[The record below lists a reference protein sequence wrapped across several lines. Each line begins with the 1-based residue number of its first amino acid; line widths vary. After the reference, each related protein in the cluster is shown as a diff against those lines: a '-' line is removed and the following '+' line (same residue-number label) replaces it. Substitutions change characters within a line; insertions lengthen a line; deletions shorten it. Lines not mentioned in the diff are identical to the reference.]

1 MGRLFCTHL
10 GPPCAGFFVD
20 DGMSLYTL
28 TVDLLL
34 KSGSFERDS
43 GKAARVVKRDMETI
57 QASMSDASRRGAD
70 EVSAGFRRVAFEAVG
85 MTSALAA
92 VKAVIGKADEW
103 TNLNNRLRL
112 VTKDQAAFVAAQ
124 QDVVQIAK
132 ATRQPLGAT
141 AELYQRIAMNQDAL
155 GLSGAGLARV
165 VETIRKTMVI
175 SGSSAAAAEGALIQL
190 GQAFAS
196 GALRGEELNSVLE
209 GAPALAQEIAKG
221 LNVPMGKLR
230 ELGQAGKLS
239 ADQVINALQRQAS
252 AVDDAFGKMDATV
265 GQSLTLLN
273 TNLSEMIGRA
283 DDATGAS
290 QALAAGIGLLGSNL
304 QTVAVASAAVAS
316 GPLVKALLSRVAA
329 ANAAVA
335 ADRAAAAQSLAAAQ
349 QLELRTRAAMLDA
362 QAEARRMQVIGGSV
376 SVSAKAAAATLEH
389 RQATLLLAQAQAQA
403 ATANAGWLARAG
415 SATLS
420 VLGGPAGIV
429 TMLATA
435 AAGWLLFRDNT
446 NTAAAA
452 LIDFGG
458 AADTAIEKFRE
469 LNRQQ
474 QAGEILRLQK
484 EIDANYRTIT
494 GSITEMVAAAT
505 NFSTVGQASAFIQET
520 ERLDA
525 AFKAGKISADDF
537 ASGLDAAWKAMIE
550 GSPAAAA
557 VAKSLTEETAAAA
570 NAGREVDRKR
580 AILDAFTGS
589 SSQAKSATDALSGS
603 FNVLGDSAGAAGKRI
618 ASAMQSLPGQLAR
631 VGKSAA
637 EVAKLDV
644 NDWFKEAQ
652 ASGVDFSKRDDPKV
666 KQYIEQ
672 GAQYIRLQME
682 LAAAQKNFTESRKAS
697 AAAERAGAKDRKAD
711 AEAIKRYNEQAAM
724 AAATMA
730 GPLAEAT
737 ERQKQLEDKLKEALK
752 EGRIERA
759 AYNTLVLESQKAL
772 EQSSAEIKKALAS
785 PEALLATMDAEVAML
800 GKVGRARELS
810 RREMMNERDM
820 RQELQKAVE
829 AAGSKEALALSKG
842 AASYEQYEQ
851 SMLDA
856 ARASADLSLRVE
868 EAAANVEAW
877 ANVVVNGVG
886 DAADAMADFV
896 AGGMRD
902 FDNLWDDLKDAAKRG
917 LRDLA
922 REFLQQKIVIP
933 IQTQILNGMNG
944 QGGGLSLQSIMG
956 LFGGNGAAGGGQNLG
971 TIAGLLSK
979 GQGLFSAGASAASSG
994 ASAGSL
1000 LGFGNNVA
1008 ALTGGGAAAAGGSS
1022 AAAGAGAAGSSAA
1035 AAVPIIGWI
1044 VAGMMKNA
1052 ELFDQGWNIANGES
1066 WAGKIATAG
1075 AVGLADKTFRGLG
1088 FNDKVASILSGS
1100 SIHAKL
1106 FGRGAPKITGQGLTG
1121 SYGFGG
1127 FDGQT
1132 YADIKQKGGF
1142 FRSDKKWTQYGA
1154 VDPGIDRTFDMA
1166 ARQVRGAATG
1176 LAKQLGVD
1184 LTQQLS
1190 GVRVSLG
1197 KLQLSADSA
1206 EAKSQLEAYLGDMT
1220 NRLFTEAVKAA
1231 GFGGQLDGYFEAS
1244 DVFNALSAS
1253 IALAVGNAD
1262 ELGRAL
1268 NGMEVDKVNKAVD
1281 YFQDLASV
1289 AGTDLATQVEK
1300 VTGLLGNYASL
1311 MADVSTQLMTG
1322 DLSSYQ
1328 QQALSIERTYRQQV
1342 KSANDYAKALGL
1354 SGARAE
1360 DLAKIEALRAMNMGK
1375 LQAQIDKD
1383 KKAMQYGLSISDLS
1397 PLTDQQKLGEAM
1409 KELERAVAGGDT
1421 SAAQAAAQAALGFG
1435 RNLYASGKDYNGLYD
1450 QVTGLIDGMKVGD
1463 LNTEDGTSMGQLADA
1478 IEALPDNFS
1487 RAVFDLVVNNESQ
1500 SQTTAAVQES
1510 NALLTEQNQLLREL
1524 LATTTQG
1531 VRASSSNALR
1541 QALNAR

>member
-1 MGRLFCTHL
+1 
-10 GPPCAGFFVD
+10 
-20 DGMSLYTL
+20 MSLYTL

-43 GKAARVVKRDMETI
+43 GKAARVVQRDMAAI
-57 QASMSDASRRGAD
+57 QSSMSDAARRGAD
-70 EVSAGFRRVAFEAVG
+70 EVAAGFRRVAFEAVG
-85 MTSALAA
+85 LTSALVA
-92 VKAVIGKADEW
+92 VKAAVGKADEW

-112 VTKDQAAFVAAQ
+112 VTQGQAQFAAAQ
-124 QDVVQIAK
+124 ADVIRIAG
-132 ATRQPLGAT
+132 AARQPLGAT
-141 AELYQRIAMNQDAL
+141 AELYQRIAMNQEAL
-155 GLSGAGLARV
+155 GLSGSDLARV
-165 VETIRKTMVI
+165 VETISKTMVI
-175 SGSSAAAAEGALIQL
+175 SGTSAAGADAALVQL

-196 GALRGEELNSVLE
+196 GTLRGEELNSVLE
-209 GAPALAQEIAKG
+209 QAPALAQAIAKG
-221 LNVPMGKLR
+221 LNVPIGKLR
-230 ELGQAGKLS
+230 ELGAAGKLS
-239 ADQVINALQRQAS
+239 SEQVINVLQNQAG
-252 AVDDAFGKMDATV
+252 AVDDAFGKMDSTV
-265 GQSLTLLN
+265 GQAMTLFN
-273 TNLSEMIGRA
+273 NNLQVMIGRA
-283 DDATGAS
+283 DEATGAS
-290 QALAAGIGLLGSNL
+290 KLLAAGIGALGSNL
-304 QTVAVASAAVAS
+304 ESVAVAGAAVAS
-316 GPLVKALLSRVAA
+316 GPLLKALLARVAA
-329 ANAAVA
+329 ANAGMA
-335 ADRAAAAQSLAAAQ
+335 ADRAAAAQNLAAAQ

-362 QAEARRMQVIGGSV
+362 EAEVRRAAAIGGSV
-376 SVSAKAAAATLEH
+376 SVSSKAAAATLEH
-389 RQATLLLAQAQAQA
+389 RQATLLLAQAQTQA
-403 ATANAGWLARAG
+403 AAANAGWVARAG
-415 SATLS
+415 ASTLAM
-420 VLGGPAGIV
+420 LGGPSGII

-435 AAGWLLFRDNT
+435 AAGWLIFRDNT
-446 NTAAAA
+446 KTASAA
-452 LIDFGG
+452 LIDFSG
-458 AADTAIEKFRE
+458 AADTAIEKFKT
-469 LNRQQ
+469 LNAQI

-484 EIDANYRTIT
+484 EMSKGYDELNAAVNQ
-494 GSITEMVAAAT
+494 MVAVS
-505 NFSTVGQASAFIQET
+505 STEIGGPRFKLYVQEVGQLRAEFQ
-520 ERLDA
+520 
-525 AFKAGKISADDF
+525 AGKITADQFSA
-537 ASGLDAAWKAMIE
+537 
-550 GSPAAAA
+550 
-557 VAKSLTEETAAAA
+557 SLAAA
-570 NAGREVDRKR
+570 NTQLLEGAPAAKR
-580 AILDAFTGS
+580 IADKFTEQTASAASLAQSYEQQNRLLTAFTGATN
-589 SSQAKSATDALSGS
+589 QATTATDALSGS
-603 FNVLGDSAGAAGKRI
+603 FNALGDSAGAAGKRI

-644 NDWFKEAQ
+644 GDWFKEAQ

-666 KQYIEQ
+666 RQYIEQ
-672 GAQYIRLQME
+672 GAQYIRLQTE

-737 ERQKQLEDKLKEALK
+737 ERQKQLEDKLKEAVK

-785 PEALLATMDAEVAML
+785 PESLLATMDTEVAML

-810 RREMMNERDM
+810 RRQMMNERDM

-829 AAGSKEALALSKG
+829 AAGSKEELARRKG
-842 AASYEQYEQ
+842 VASYEAYEQ
-851 SMLDA
+851 AMLAA

-877 ANVVVNGVG
+877 ASVLVYGVG

-902 FDNLWDDLKDAAKRG
+902 FDNLWDDLQDAAKRG

-922 REFLQQKIVIP
+922 REFLQQKLVIP
-933 IQTQILNGMNG
+933 IQTQILNGISG
-944 QGGGLSLQSIMG
+944 QGGGLSLQSLMG
-956 LFGGNGAAGGGQNLG
+956 VLGGNGSAAGGQNVS
-971 TIAGLLSK
+971 TVAGLLSK
-979 GQGLFSAGASAASSG
+979 GQGLFGFGRSAGAAAGTLNGFGDVTSMAGMTGSSFSG
-994 ASAGSL
+994 LIGGGSAG
-1000 LGFGNNVA
+1000 
-1008 ALTGGGAAAAGGSS
+1008 T
-1022 AAAGAGAAGSSAA
+1022 GAGAAGAASSAA

-1052 ELFDQGWNIANGES
+1052 QLFDQGWNIANGES

-1106 FGRGAPKITGQGLTG
+1106 FGRQAPKVTGQGITG

-1127 FDGQT
+1127 FDGQS
-1132 YADIKQKGGF
+1132 YADIKAKGGL
-1142 FRSDKKWTQYGA
+1142 FRSDKKWTQFGA
-1154 VDPGIDRTFDMA
+1154 LDPGIDRTFDMA
-1166 ARQVRGAATG
+1166 ARQVRGAATD

-1184 LTQQLS
+1184 LTTQL
-1190 GVRVSLG
+1190 GAVRVDLG
-1197 KLQLSADSA
+1197 KLQLSADST
-1206 EAKSQLEAYLGDMT
+1206 EAKAQLEAYLADMT
-1220 NRLFTEAVKAA
+1220 DRLYSEAVRAA

-1244 DVFNALSAS
+1244 DVFTALSAS

-1268 NGMEVDKVNKAVD
+1268 NGLEVDKVNKAVD

-1311 MADVSTQLMTG
+1311 MADVSTQLMTAN
-1322 DLSSYQ
+1322 LTQYQ
-1328 QQALSIERTYRQQV
+1328 SQALSIERTYRQQV

-1360 DLAKIEALRAMNMGK
+1360 DLAKIEALRATNMGK

-1397 PLTDQQKLGEAM
+1397 PLTDQEKLGEAM
-1409 KELERAVAGGDT
+1409 KELERAVSGGDT

-1435 RNLYASGKDYNGLYD
+1435 RNLYASGQDYNSLYGR
-1450 QVTGLIDGMKVGD
+1450 VTGLIDGMKVGD
-1463 LNTEDGTSMGQLADA
+1463 LNQQDGTSMGALADA

-1487 RAVFDLVVNNESQ
+1487 RAVFDLVVNNDAQ
-1500 SQTTAAVQES
+1500 TQTTAAVQQS
-1510 NALLTEQNQLLREL
+1510 NALLAEQNQLLRQL
-1524 LATTTQG
+1524 VSTTTQG
-1531 VRASSSNALR
+1531 VRNASSSALR
-1541 QALNAR
+1541 EALNAR

>member
-1 MGRLFCTHL
+1 
-10 GPPCAGFFVD
+10 
-20 DGMSLYTL
+20 MSLYTL
-28 TVDLLL
+28 TIDLLL

-165 VETIRKTMVI
+165 VETISKTMVI

-252 AVDDAFGKMDATV
+252 AVDEAFGKMDATV

-362 QAEARRMQVIGGSV
+362 QAESRRMQVIGGSV

-484 EIDANYRTIT
+484 EIDTNYRTIT

-505 NFSTVGQASAFIQET
+505 NFSTAGQASAFIQET

-525 AFKAGKISADDF
+525 AFKAGKFSADDF
-537 ASGLDAAWKAMIE
+537 ASGLDAAWKAMID

-570 NAGREVDRKR
+570 TAGREVDRKR

-644 NDWFKEAQ
+644 SDWFKEAQ

-672 GAQYIRLQME
+672 GAQYIRLQTE
-682 LAAAQKNFTESRKAS
+682 LAAAQKSFTESRKAS

-737 ERQKQLEDKLKEALK
+737 ERQKQLEDQLREALK

-772 EQSSAEIKKALAS
+772 EQSSAEINKALAS
-785 PEALLATMDAEVAML
+785 PESLLATMDAEVAML
-800 GKVGRARELS
+800 GKVGRAREVS
-810 RREMMNERDM
+810 RRQMMNERDM
-820 RQELQKAVE
+820 RQELQRAVE
-829 AAGSKEALALSKG
+829 AAGGKEALALSKG
-842 AASYEQYEQ
+842 AASYEQYER
-851 SMLDA
+851 SMLA
-856 ARASADLSLRVE
+856 AAAASADLSIRAE

-877 ANVVVNGVG
+877 AAVVVGGVS

-902 FDNLWDDLKDAAKRG
+902 FDSLWDDLKDAAKRG

-922 REFLQQKIVIP
+922 REFLQQRLVIP

-944 QGGGLSLQSIMG
+944 QGGGLNLQSLMG
-956 LFGGNGAAGGGQNLG
+956 LFGGNGSAAGGQNLS
-971 TIAGLLSK
+971 TVAGLLSK
-979 GQGLFSAGASAASSG
+979 GQGLFGFGRSAGAAAG
-994 ASAGSL
+994 TL
-1000 LGFGNNVA
+1000 TGFGDVTSMA
-1008 ALTGGGAAAAGGSS
+1008 GMTGSSFSGLIGGGS
-1022 AAAGAGAAGSSAA
+1022 ASAGAGAAGAASSAA

-1052 ELFDQGWNIANGES
+1052 QLFDQGWNIANGES

-1075 AVGLADKTFRGLG
+1075 AVGMADKAFRGIG
-1088 FNDKVASILSGS
+1088 FNDKIASILSGS

-1106 FGRGAPKITGQGLTG
+1106 FGRQAPKVTGQGIVG

-1127 FDGQT
+1127 LDAQS
-1132 YADIKQKGGF
+1132 YADIKAKGGL

-1154 VDPGIDRTFDMA
+1154 LDPGIDRTFDMA
-1166 ARQVRGAATG
+1166 ARQVRGAATD

-1184 LTQQLS
+1184 LTTQL
-1190 GVRVSLG
+1190 GAVRVDLG
-1197 KLQLSADSA
+1197 KLQLSADSS
-1206 EAKSQLEAYLGDMT
+1206 EAKAQLEAYLGDMT
-1220 NRLFTEAVKAA
+1220 DRLYTEAVKAA

-1244 DVFNALSAS
+1244 DVFTALSAS

-1268 NGMEVDKVNKAVD
+1268 NGLEVDKVNKAVD

-1311 MADVSTQLMTG
+1311 MADVSTQLMTAN
-1322 DLSSYQ
+1322 LTQYQ
-1328 QQALSIERTYRQQV
+1328 SQALAIERTYRQQV

-1354 SGARAE
+1354 SGAQAE
-1360 DLAKIEALRAMNMGK
+1360 DLAKIEALRATNMGK

-1397 PLTDQQKLGEAM
+1397 PLTDQEKLGEAM
-1409 KELERAVAGGDT
+1409 KELERAVSGGDS

-1435 RNLYASGKDYNGLYD
+1435 RNLYASGQDYNSLYG

-1463 LNTEDGTSMGQLADA
+1463 LDLQDGTSMGALADA

-1487 RAVFDLVVNNESQ
+1487 RAVFDLVVNNDAQ
-1500 SQTTAAVQES
+1500 TQTTAAIQQS
-1510 NALLTEQNQLLREL
+1510 NALLVEQNQLLRQL
-1524 LATTTQG
+1524 VSTTTQG
-1531 VRASSSNALR
+1531 VRNASSTALR
-1541 QALNAR
+1541 EALNAR

>member
-1 MGRLFCTHL
+1 
-10 GPPCAGFFVD
+10 
-20 DGMSLYTL
+20 MSLYTL

-57 QASMSDASRRGAD
+57 QSSMSDATRRGAD

-165 VETIRKTMVI
+165 VETISKTMVI

-239 ADQVINALQRQAS
+239 ADQVIKALERQAS
-252 AVDDAFGKMDATV
+252 AVDQAFGKMDVTV

-290 QALAAGIGLLGSNL
+290 QALAAGIGLLGNNL

-316 GPLVKALLSRVAA
+316 GPLLKALLARVSA
-329 ANAAVA
+329 ANAGVA
-335 ADRAAAAQSLAAAQ
+335 ADRAAAAQNLAAAQ

-362 QAEARRMQVIGGSV
+362 EAEVRRAAVIGGSV
-376 SVSAKAAAATLEH
+376 SVSSKAAAATLEH
-389 RQATLLLAQAQAQA
+389 RQATLLLAQAQTQSA
-403 ATANAGWLARAG
+403 AASAGWLARAG
-415 SATLS
+415 SATLAM
-420 VLGGPAGIV
+420 LGGPAGIV

-435 AAGWLLFRDNT
+435 AAGWLIFRDNT
-446 NTAAAA
+446 NTASAA

-505 NFSTVGQASAFIQET
+505 NFSTAAQASAFIQET

-537 ASGLDAAWKAMIE
+537 ASGLDVAWKSMID

-570 NAGREVDRKR
+570 TAGREVDRKR

-589 SSQAKSATDALSGS
+589 SGQAKSATDALSGS
-603 FNVLGDSAGAAGKRI
+603 FNALGDSAGAAGKRI

-652 ASGVDFSKRDDPKV
+652 ASGIDFSKRDDPKV

-672 GAQYIRLQME
+672 GTKYIRLQTD
-682 LAAAQKNFTESRKAS
+682 LAAAQKNFTESRKAAS
-697 AAAERAGAKDRKAD
+697 AAERASAKDRKAD
-711 AEAIKRYNEQAAM
+711 AESIKRYERQAQEAAGAM
-724 AAATMA
+724 N
-730 GPLAEAT
+730 GPLAEAMARHLNNMAQYN
-737 ERQKQLEDKLKEALK
+737 ELVKKGAIAQADANVLMGESAVAYARV
-752 EGRIERA
+752 A
-759 AYNTLVLESQKAL
+759 AEIQKAL
-772 EQSSAEIKKALAS
+772 SS
-785 PEALLATMDAEVAML
+785 PETLLATMDAEVAML

-810 RREMMNERDM
+810 RRQMMNERDM

-829 AAGSKEALALSKG
+829 AAGGKEALALSKG

-851 SMLDA
+851 SMLAA
-856 ARASADLSLRVE
+856 ARASADLSIRTE

-877 ANVVVNGVG
+877 AAIVVGGVS

-933 IQTQILNGMNG
+933 IQTQILNGING

-956 LFGGNGAAGGGQNLG
+956 VFGGNGSAAGGQNLSSV
-971 TIAGLLSK
+971 AGLLSK
-979 GQGLFSAGASAASSG
+979 GQGLFGFGRSAGAAAGTLTGFGDVTSMAGMTGSSFSG
-994 ASAGSL
+994 LVGGGSAG
-1000 LGFGNNVA
+1000 
-1008 ALTGGGAAAAGGSS
+1008 
-1022 AAAGAGAAGSSAA
+1022 AGAGAAGAAGSAA

-1052 ELFDQGWNIANGES
+1052 QLFDQGWNIANGES

-1132 YADIKQKGGF
+1132 YADIKQKGGL

-1184 LTQQLS
+1184 LTQQLG

-1289 AGTDLATQVEK
+1289 AGTDLATQIEK
-1300 VTGLLGNYASL
+1300 VTGLLGNYATL

-1500 SQTTAAVQES
+1500 SKTTAAVQEG

-1524 LATTTQG
+1524 LSTTTQG

>member
-1 MGRLFCTHL
+1 
-10 GPPCAGFFVD
+10 
-20 DGMSLYTL
+20 MSLYTL

-43 GKAARVVKRDMETI
+43 GKAARVVQRDMATI
-57 QASMSDASRRGAD
+57 QSSMSDAARRGAD
-70 EVSAGFRRVAFEAVG
+70 EVAAGFRRVATEAVG
-85 MTSALAA
+85 LTSALVA
-92 VKAVIGKADEW
+92 VKAAIGKADEW

-112 VTKDQAAFVAAQ
+112 VTQGQAQFAAAQ
-124 QDVVQIAK
+124 ADVIRIAG
-132 ATRQPLGAT
+132 AARQPLGAT
-141 AELYQRIAMNQDAL
+141 AELYQRIAMNQEAL
-155 GLSGAGLARV
+155 GLSGRDLARV
-165 VETIRKTMVI
+165 VETISKTMVI
-175 SGSSAAAAEGALIQL
+175 SGTSAAGADAALVQL

-196 GALRGEELNSVLE
+196 GTLRGEELNSVLE
-209 GAPALAQEIAKG
+209 QAPALAQAIAKG
-221 LNVPMGKLR
+221 LNVPIGKLR
-230 ELGQAGKLS
+230 ELGAAGKLS
-239 ADQVINALQRQAS
+239 SQQVISALQSQAG
-252 AVDDAFGKMDATV
+252 AVDEAFGKMDSTV
-265 GQSLTLLN
+265 GQAMTLFN
-273 TNLSEMIGRA
+273 NNLQVMIGRA
-283 DDATGAS
+283 DEATGAS
-290 QALAAGIGLLGSNL
+290 KALAAGIGALGSNL
-304 QTVAVASAAVAS
+304 EMVAVAGAAVAS
-316 GPLVKALLSRVAA
+316 GPLLKALLARVAA
-329 ANAAVA
+329 ANAGMA
-335 ADRAAAAQSLAAAQ
+335 ADRAAAAQNLAAAQ

-362 QAEARRMQVIGGSV
+362 EAEVRRTAAIGGSV
-376 SVSAKAAAATLEH
+376 SVSSKAAAATLEH
-389 RQATLLLAQAQAQA
+389 RQATLLLAQAQTQA
-403 ATANAGWLARAG
+403 AAANAGWLARAG
-415 SATLS
+415 SATLAM
-420 VLGGPAGIV
+420 LGGPAGIV

-435 AAGWLLFRDNT
+435 AAGWLIFRDNT
-446 NTAAAA
+446 KIASAA

-458 AADTAIEKFRE
+458 AADTAIEKFKT
-469 LNRQQ
+469 LNAQM

-484 EIDANYRTIT
+484 EIDENYRTIT
-494 GSITEMVAAAT
+494 SSITEMVAAAT
-505 NFSTVGQASAFIQET
+505 NFATASQASEFIQET
-520 ERLDA
+520 QRLDA
-525 AFKAGKISADDF
+525 AFRAGKIGADEF
-537 ASGLDAAWKAMIE
+537 SNGLEAAWRAMIA
-550 GSPAAAA
+550 GSPAAAT

-570 NAGREVDRKR
+570 TAGREVDRKR

-589 SSQAKSATDALSGS
+589 STQAKSATDALSGS
-603 FNVLGDSAGAAGKRI
+603 FNVLGESAGAAGKRI

-637 EVAKLDV
+637 EIAKLDV

-672 GAQYIRLQME
+672 GAQYIRLQTE

-711 AEAIKRYNEQAAM
+711 AEAIKRYNDQAAM

-759 AYNTLVLESQKAL
+759 AYNTLILESQKAL

-810 RREMMNERDM
+810 RREMLNERDM

-829 AAGSKEALALSKG
+829 AAGGKEALALSKG

-851 SMLDA
+851 SMLGA
-856 ARASADLSLRVE
+856 ARASADLSLRAE

-877 ANVVVNGVG
+877 AGVVINGVG

-944 QGGGLSLQSIMG
+944 QGGGLSLQSIVG

-979 GQGLFSAGASAASSG
+979 GQGLFSAGAGAASSG

-1000 LGFGNNVA
+1000 LGFGNNIA
-1008 ALTGGGAAAAGGSS
+1008 ALTGGSAAAAGGSS
-1022 AAAGAGAAGSSAA
+1022 AAAGAGAAGASAA

-1052 ELFDQGWNIANGES
+1052 ELFDQGWDIANGES

-1132 YADIKQKGGF
+1132 YADIKQKGGL

-1184 LTQQLS
+1184 LTQQLG

-1262 ELGRAL
+1262 ELGHAL
-1268 NGMEVDKVNKAVD
+1268 NGMEVEKVNKAVD

-1311 MADVSTQLMTG
+1311 MADVSTQLMTAN
-1322 DLSSYQ
+1322 LTQYQ
-1328 QQALSIERTYRQQV
+1328 SQALSIERTYRQQV

-1360 DLAKIEALRAMNMGK
+1360 DLAKIEALRATNMGK

-1397 PLTDQQKLGEAM
+1397 PLTDQEKLGEAM
-1409 KELERAVAGGDT
+1409 KELERAVSGGDT

-1435 RNLYASGKDYNGLYD
+1435 RNLYASGQDYNSLYGR
-1450 QVTGLIDGMKVGD
+1450 VTGLIDGMKVGD
-1463 LNTEDGTSMGQLADA
+1463 LNTQDGTSMGALADA

-1487 RAVFDLVVNNESQ
+1487 RAVFDLVVNNDAQ
-1500 SQTTAAVQES
+1500 TQTTAAIQQS
-1510 NALLTEQNQLLREL
+1510 NALLAEQNQLLRQL
-1524 LATTTQG
+1524 VSTTTQG
-1531 VRASSSNALR
+1531 VRNASSAELR
-1541 QALNAR
+1541 SSLNYAR

>member
-1 MGRLFCTHL
+1 
-10 GPPCAGFFVD
+10 
-20 DGMSLYTL
+20 MSLYTL

-165 VETIRKTMVI
+165 VETISKTMVI

-316 GPLVKALLSRVAA
+316 GPLVKALLSRAAA

-349 QLELRTRAAMLDA
+349 QLELRTRAAILDA

-505 NFSTVGQASAFIQET
+505 NFSTAGQASAFIQET

-537 ASGLDAAWKAMIE
+537 ASGLDAAWKAMID

-570 NAGREVDRKR
+570 TAGREVDRKR

-644 NDWFKEAQ
+644 SDWFKEAQ

-672 GAQYIRLQME
+672 GAKYIRLQTE

-800 GKVGRARELS
+800 GKVGSARELS

-829 AAGSKEALALSKG
+829 AAGGKEALALSKG

-877 ANVVVNGVG
+877 AGVVVNGVG

-1000 LGFGNNVA
+1000 LEFGNNVA

-1052 ELFDQGWNIANGES
+1052 ELFNQGWDIANGES

-1450 QVTGLIDGMKVGD
+1450 QVTGLIGGMKVGD

>member
-1 MGRLFCTHL
+1 
-10 GPPCAGFFVD
+10 
-20 DGMSLYTL
+20 MSLYTL
-28 TVDLLL
+28 TVDLLA
-34 KSGSFERDS
+34 KTGSFE
-43 GKAARVVKRDMETI
+43 K
-57 QASMSDASRRGAD
+57 
-70 EVSAGFRRVAFEAVG
+70 G
-85 MTSALAA
+85 MT
-92 VKAVIGKADEW
+92 KAEH
-103 TNLNNRLRL
+103 
-112 VTKDQAAFVAAQ
+112 VAAQ
-124 QDVVQIAK
+124 RSAAIQRTLSEVATAVGTALGTAAAAAGTAVVMWTRQVGDLAVQYERFGQLSGTTSQQFQRMAAGANTVGISHEKLADILKDVQDKIGDYIQTGGGAMADFFNNIAK
-132 ATRQPLGAT
+132 GAGVT
-141 AELYQRIAMNQDAL
+141 AEQMRKLSGPDAL
-155 GLSGAGLARV
+155 GLYFKSLERANLSQTELTFYMEAIASDSAMLIPLLRNNSAGF
-165 VETIRKTMVI
+165 KQW
-175 SGSSAAAAEGALIQL
+175 GQAAEAAGAIIGNDTTKAMNDLRRVTQEADLAFMGVKVQVAEGVIPTLTELNKLLHDPKAQEAMHTATNGVIAF
-190 GQAFAS
+190 GQA
-196 GALRGEELNSVLE
+196 AL
-209 GAPALAQEIAKG
+209 
-221 LNVPMGKLR
+221 
-230 ELGQAGKLS
+230 
-239 ADQVINALQRQAS
+239 D
-252 AVDDAFGKMDATV
+252 
-265 GQSLTLLN
+265 
-273 TNLSEMIGRA
+273 
-283 DDATGAS
+283 
-290 QALAAGIGLLGSNL
+290 
-304 QTVAVASAAVAS
+304 
-316 GPLVKALLSRVAA
+316 
-329 ANAAVA
+329 
-335 ADRAAAAQSLAAAQ
+335 
-349 QLELRTRAAMLDA
+349 
-362 QAEARRMQVIGGSV
+362 
-376 SVSAKAAAATLEH
+376 
-389 RQATLLLAQAQAQA
+389 
-403 ATANAGWLARAG
+403 
-415 SATLS
+415 
-420 VLGGPAGIV
+420 
-429 TMLATA
+429 A
-435 AAGWLLFRDNT
+435 AAGFGQLVVSYTGWLKSKGFMPVSNT
-446 NTAAAA
+446 DSLESLQARR
-452 LIDFGG
+452 G
-458 AADTAIEKFRE
+458 A
-469 LNRQQ
+469 
-474 QAGEILRLQK
+474 
-484 EIDANYRTIT
+484 
-494 GSITEMVAAAT
+494 
-505 NFSTVGQASAFIQET
+505 
-520 ERLDA
+520 
-525 AFKAGKISADDF
+525 
-537 ASGLDAAWKAMIE
+537 
-550 GSPAAAA
+550 
-557 VAKSLTEETAAAA
+557 
-570 NAGREVDRKR
+570 
-580 AILDAFTGS
+580 
-589 SSQAKSATDALSGS
+589 
-603 FNVLGDSAGAAGKRI
+603 LGDSLKNWKGIFSDDAKKKVQGELAEVDALIAAFPFRGVTATVDTTAGI
-618 ASAMQSLPGQLAR
+618 PGQPKPYEPPKLGRDSKTSGSTVDRQAESLR
-631 VGKSAA
+631 RYAA
-637 EVAKLDV
+637 E
-644 NDWFKEAQ
+644 
-652 ASGVDFSKRDDPKV
+652 
-666 KQYIEQ
+666 
-672 GAQYIRLQME
+672 
-682 LAAAQKNFTESRKAS
+682 
-697 AAAERAGAKDRKAD
+697 
-711 AEAIKRYNEQAAM
+711 AAM

-730 GPLAEAT
+730 GPLAEA
-737 ERQKQLEDKLKEALK
+737 EQKHKQRLAELNKELAAGNITRAAFNTLEKESAAQLAATTAELDKRKRAPQALLDTMSG
-752 EGRIERA
+752 ELDMMRLIGPARERA
-759 AYNTLVLESQKAL
+759 H
-772 EQSSAEIKKALAS
+772 
-785 PEALLATMDAEVAML
+785 
-800 GKVGRARELS
+800 
-810 RREMMNERDM
+810 REMQNQRDM
-820 RQELQKAVE
+820 QEAINE
-829 AAGSKEALALSKG
+829 ANAAGAG
-842 AASYEQYEQ
+842 IN
-851 SMLDA
+851 
-856 ARASADLSLRVE
+856 ADLSASLMAQAR
-868 EAAANVEAW
+868 AAAQASIDADKYAASLQQW
-877 ANVVVNGVG
+877 ADVG
-886 DAADAMADFV
+886 NYLVSDTADAMADFV
-896 AGGMRD
+896 AGGLRD
-902 FDNLWDDLKDAAKRG
+902 WSGLWDDMKDVAKQG
-917 LRDLA
+917 LRDIA
-922 REFLQQKIVIP
+922 RQLLQQKLVIP
-933 IQTQILNGMNG
+933 IQTKILESINGMTG

-1022 AAAGAGAAGSSAA
+1022 AAAGAGAAGSAA

-1184 LTQQLS
+1184 LTQQLG

-1478 IEALPDNFS
+1478 IVALPDNFS

-1524 LATTTQG
+1524 LSTTTQG

>member
-1 MGRLFCTHL
+1 MGGFFVPISARHVR
-10 GPPCAGFFVD
+10 AFFVD

-165 VETIRKTMVI
+165 VETISKTMVI
-175 SGSSAAAAEGALIQL
+175 SGGSAAAAEGALIQL

-239 ADQVINALQRQAS
+239 ADQVINALQGQAS

-570 NAGREVDRKR
+570 TAGREVDRKR

-672 GAQYIRLQME
+672 GAQYIRLQTE

-829 AAGSKEALALSKG
+829 AAGGKEALALSKG
-842 AASYEQYEQ
+842 AASYAQYEQ

-877 ANVVVNGVG
+877 AGVVVNGVG

-979 GQGLFSAGASAASSG
+979 GQGLFSAGAGAASSG

-1022 AAAGAGAAGSSAA
+1022 AAAGAGAAGSAA

-1052 ELFDQGWNIANGES
+1052 ELFDQGWSIANGES

-1184 LTQQLS
+1184 LTQQLG

-1500 SQTTAAVQES
+1500 SQTTAAVQQS
-1510 NALLTEQNQLLREL
+1510 NALLTDVKGLLQDL
-1524 LATTTQG
+1524 LSTTTQG
-1531 VRASSSNALR
+1531 VRASSSNELR
-1541 QALNAR
+1541 KALNAR

>member
-1 MGRLFCTHL
+1 MR
-10 GPPCAGFFVD
+10 AFFMD
-20 DGMSLYTL
+20 ETMSLYTL

-43 GKAARVVKRDMETI
+43 GKAARVVQRDMSSI
-57 QASMSDASRRGAD
+57 QSAMSDAARRGAD
-70 EVSAGFRRVAFEAVG
+70 DVAAGFRRVTLEAVG
-85 MTSALAA
+85 MGSALAA
-92 VKAVIGKADEW
+92 VKTAIGRADEW
-103 TNLNNRLRL
+103 TGMSNRIRL
-112 VTKDQAAFVAAQ
+112 VTASQAEFVAAQ
-124 QDVVQIAK
+124 QDVVRIAK
-132 ATRQPLGAT
+132 ATYQPLDAT
-141 AELYQRIAMNQDAL
+141 ASLYQNLAMVQDRLGVTGAQTARIVETVNKTIAM
-155 GLSGAGLARV
+155 
-165 VETIRKTMVI
+165 
-175 SGSSAAAAEGALIQL
+175 SGSSAAASEGALTQF
-190 GQAFAS
+190 GQALAAGTLRAEEFNSMVDGAS
-196 GALRGEELNSVLE
+196 KLVQTIEDGMGIARGSLRKFVVDGGV
-209 GAPALAQEIAKG
+209 A
-221 LNVPMGKLR
+221 
-230 ELGQAGKLS
+230 
-239 ADQVINALQRQAS
+239 ADQIVNALLKMS
-252 AVDDAFGKMDATV
+252 DGVDDSFGKMQV
-265 GQSLTLLN
+265 RVSQSITNLN
-273 TNLSEMIGRA
+273 TNLTEMIGRA
-283 DDATGAS
+283 DEATGAS
-290 QALAAGIGLLGSNL
+290 KALSAGIGALANNL
-304 QTVAVASAAVAS
+304 EMVAVAGAAVAS
-316 GPLVKALLSRVAA
+316 GPLLKALLARVAA
-329 ANAAVA
+329 ANAGMA
-335 ADRAAAAQSLAAAQ
+335 ADRAAAAQNVAAAQ

-362 QAEARRMQVIGGSV
+362 QAEVRRAAAIGGSV
-376 SVSAKAAAATLEH
+376 SVSSKAAAATLEH
-389 RQATLLLAQAQAQA
+389 RQAVLLLAQAQGQA
-403 ATANAGWLARAG
+403 AAANSGWVARAG
-415 SATLS
+415 ASTVAM
-420 VLGGPAGIV
+420 LGGPAGIV

-435 AAGWLLFRDNT
+435 AAGWLIFRDNT
-446 NTAAAA
+446 ATASAA

-458 AADTAIEKFRE
+458 AADTAIEKFKT
-469 LNRQQ
+469 LNAQM

-484 EIDANYRTIT
+484 EIDDNYRTIT
-494 GSITEMVAAAT
+494 SSITEMVAAAT
-505 NFSTVGQASAFIQET
+505 NFATASQASEFIQET
-520 ERLDA
+520 QRLDA
-525 AFKAGKISADDF
+525 AFKAGKISADEF
-537 ASGLDAAWKAMIE
+537 SNGLEAAWRAMIA
-550 GSPAAAA
+550 GSPAAAT

-570 NAGREVDRKR
+570 TAGREVDRKR

-589 SSQAKSATDALSGS
+589 STQAKSATDALSGS

-672 GAQYIRLQME
+672 GAQYIRLQTE

-759 AYNTLVLESQKAL
+759 AYNTLILESQKAL

-785 PEALLATMDAEVAML
+785 PEALLATMDAEAAML

-829 AAGSKEALALSKG
+829 AAGGKEALALSKG

-851 SMLDA
+851 SMLGA
-856 ARASADLSLRVE
+856 ARASADLSLRAE

-877 ANVVVNGVG
+877 AGVVINGVG

-922 REFLQQKIVIP
+922 REFLQQKLVIP

-944 QGGGLSLQSIMG
+944 QGGGLNLQSLMG
-956 LFGGNGAAGGGQNLG
+956 LFGGNGSAAGGQNVS
-971 TIAGLLSK
+971 TVAGLLSK
-979 GQGLFSAGASAASSG
+979 GQGLFGFGRSAGAAAGTLTGFGDVTSMAGMTGSSFSG
-994 ASAGSL
+994 LIGGGSAG
-1000 LGFGNNVA
+1000 A
-1008 ALTGGGAAAAGGSS
+1008 GAG
-1022 AAAGAGAAGSSAA
+1022 AAGAGAAGSAA

-1052 ELFDQGWNIANGES
+1052 QLFDQGWNIANGES

-1075 AVGLADKTFRGLG
+1075 AVGLADKGFRALG

-1106 FGRGAPKITGQGLTG
+1106 FGRQAPKVTGQGITG

-1127 FDGQT
+1127 FDGQS
-1132 YADIKQKGGF
+1132 YADIKAKGGL
-1142 FRSDKKWTQYGA
+1142 FRSDKKWTQFGA
-1154 VDPGIDRTFDMA
+1154 LDPGIDRTFDMA
-1166 ARQVRGAATG
+1166 ARQVRGAATD

-1184 LTQQLS
+1184 LTQKLGS
-1190 GVRVSLG
+1190 VKVDLG
-1197 KLQLSADSA
+1197 KLQLSADST
-1206 EAKSQLEAYLGDMT
+1206 EAKAQLEAYLSDMT
-1220 NRLFTEAVKAA
+1220 NRLYTEAVKAA

-1244 DVFNALSAS
+1244 DVFTALSAS

-1268 NGMEVDKVNKAVD
+1268 NGLEVDKVNKAVD
-1281 YFQDLASV
+1281 YFQDLAAV
-1289 AGTDLATQVEK
+1289 AGTDLATQVQK

-1311 MADVSTQLMTG
+1311 MADVSTQLMTAN
-1322 DLSSYQ
+1322 LTQYQ
-1328 QQALSIERTYRQQV
+1328 SQALSIERTYRQQV
-1342 KSANDYAKALGL
+1342 KSVNDYAKALGL

-1360 DLAKIEALRAMNMGK
+1360 DLAKIEALRATNMGK

-1397 PLTDQQKLGEAM
+1397 PLTDQEKLGEAM
-1409 KELERAVAGGDT
+1409 KELERAASGGDT

-1435 RNLYASGKDYNGLYD
+1435 RNLYASGQDYNSLYGR
-1450 QVTGLIDGMKVGD
+1450 VSGLIDGMKVGD
-1463 LNTEDGTSMGQLADA
+1463 LNQTDGASMGALADA

-1487 RAVFDLVVNNESQ
+1487 RAVFDLVVNNDAQ
-1500 SQTTAAVQES
+1500 TQTTAAVQQS
-1510 NALLTEQNQLLREL
+1510 NALLAEQNQLLRQL
-1524 LATTTQG
+1524 VSTTTQG
-1531 VRASSSNALR
+1531 VRNASSSALR
-1541 QALNAR
+1541 EALNAR

>member
-1 MGRLFCTHL
+1 
-10 GPPCAGFFVD
+10 
-20 DGMSLYTL
+20 MSLYTL

-165 VETIRKTMVI
+165 VETISKTMVI

-505 NFSTVGQASAFIQET
+505 NFSTAGQASAFIQET

-537 ASGLDAAWKAMIE
+537 ASGLDAAWKAMID

-570 NAGREVDRKR
+570 TAGREVDRKR

-589 SSQAKSATDALSGS
+589 SNQAKSATDALSGS

-644 NDWFKEAQ
+644 SDWFKEAQ

-672 GAQYIRLQME
+672 GAKYIRLQTE

-877 ANVVVNGVG
+877 AGVVVNGVG

-896 AGGMRD
+896 VSGMRD
-902 FDNLWDDLKDAAKRG
+902 FDNLWDDLKDTAKRG
-917 LRDLA
+917 LRDLT
-922 REFLQQKIVIP
+922 REILQQKIVIP

-956 LFGGNGAAGGGQNLG
+956 LFGGNGTAGGGQNLG
-971 TIAGLLSK
+971 NIAGLLSK
-979 GQGLFSAGASAASSG
+979 GQGLFSAGAGAASSG

-1008 ALTGGGAAAAGGSS
+1008 TLTGGGAAAAGGSS
-1022 AAAGAGAAGSSAA
+1022 AAAGAGAAGSAA

-1044 VAGMMKNA
+1044 VAGMIKNA

-1184 LTQQLS
+1184 LTQQLG

-1500 SQTTAAVQES
+1500 SQTTAAVQQS

-1524 LATTTQG
+1524 LSTTTQG

>member
-1 MGRLFCTHL
+1 VR
-10 GPPCAGFFVD
+10 AFFVD

-165 VETIRKTMVI
+165 VETISKTMVI

-335 ADRAAAAQSLAAAQ
+335 SDRAAAAQSLAAAQ

-505 NFSTVGQASAFIQET
+505 NFSTAGQASAFIQET

-537 ASGLDAAWKAMIE
+537 ASGLDAAWKAMID

-570 NAGREVDRKR
+570 TAGREVDRKR

-644 NDWFKEAQ
+644 SDWFKEAQ

-672 GAQYIRLQME
+672 GAKYIRLQTE

-697 AAAERAGAKDRKAD
+697 AAAERAGAKDRD
-711 AEAIKRYNEQAAM
+711 ANAESIKRYRRQAEEAAGAM
-724 AAATMA
+724 N
-730 GPLAEAT
+730 GPLAEAMARHLNNMAQYN
-737 ERQKQLEDKLKEALK
+737 ELLEKGAIAQADANVLMGESALAYARVAS
-752 EGRIERA
+752 EIE
-759 AYNTLVLESQKAL
+759 
-772 EQSSAEIKKALAS
+772 KALAS

-829 AAGSKEALALSKG
+829 AAGGKEALALSKG

-851 SMLDA
+851 AMLDA

-877 ANVVVNGVG
+877 AGVVVNGVG

-896 AGGMRD
+896 ASGMRD
-902 FDNLWDDLKDAAKRG
+902 FDNLWDDLKDTAKRG

-979 GQGLFSAGASAASSG
+979 GQGLFSAGAGAASSG

-1000 LGFGNNVA
+1000 LGFGNKIA

-1022 AAAGAGAAGSSAA
+1022 AAAGAGAAGASAA

-1052 ELFDQGWNIANGES
+1052 ELFDQGWDIANGES

-1127 FDGQT
+1127 FEGQT
-1132 YADIKQKGGF
+1132 HADIKQKGGL

-1184 LTQQLS
+1184 LTQQLA

-1197 KLQLSADSA
+1197 RLQLSADSA
-1206 EAKSQLEAYLGDMT
+1206 EAKSQLEADLGDMT

-1311 MADVSTQLMTG
+1311 MADVSTQLMTAN
-1322 DLSSYQ
+1322 LTQYQ
-1328 QQALSIERTYRQQV
+1328 SQALSIERTYRQQV

-1360 DLAKIEALRAMNMGK
+1360 DLAKIEALRATNMGK

-1397 PLTDQQKLGEAM
+1397 PLTDQEKLGEAM
-1409 KELERAVAGGDT
+1409 KELERAVSGGDT

-1435 RNLYASGKDYNGLYD
+1435 RNLYASGQDYNSLYG

-1463 LNTEDGTSMGQLADA
+1463 LNQPDGSSMGALADA

-1500 SQTTAAVQES
+1500 SQTTAAVQQS
-1510 NALLTEQNQLLREL
+1510 NALLTDVKGLLQDL
-1524 LATTTQG
+1524 LSTTTQG

>member
-1 MGRLFCTHL
+1 
-10 GPPCAGFFVD
+10 
-20 DGMSLYTL
+20 MSLYTL

-165 VETIRKTMVI
+165 VETISKTMVI

-252 AVDDAFGKMDATV
+252 AVDEAFGKMDATV

-304 QTVAVASAAVAS
+304 QTVAVGSAAVAS

-389 RQATLLLAQAQAQA
+389 RQATLLLAQAQTQA
-403 ATANAGWLARAG
+403 AAANAGWLARAG

-446 NTAAAA
+446 NTASAA

-458 AADTAIEKFRE
+458 AADVAIEKFRE

-484 EIDANYRTIT
+484 EIGDGYKEITATIRDMALESQRGITNSYSDAYAASIRRLADELKAGKLSADEFSARLEQANAKVLEGAT
-494 GSITEMVAAAT
+494 GAERFRGRMVEQTASVAT
-505 NFSTVGQASAFIQET
+505 LARET
-520 ERLDA
+520 ERQGNVLESLNA
-525 AFKAGKISADDF
+525 A
-537 ASGLDAAWKAMIE
+537 
-550 GSPAAAA
+550 
-557 VAKSLTEETAAAA
+557 TT
-570 NAGREVDRKR
+570 
-580 AILDAFTGS
+580 
-589 SSQAKSATDALSGS
+589 QAKSATDALSGS

-637 EVAKLDV
+637 EVAQLDV

-672 GAQYIRLQME
+672 GAQYIRLQTE

-697 AAAERAGAKDRKAD
+697 AAAERAGAKDRTAD

-772 EQSSAEIKKALAS
+772 EQSSAEIKNALAS

-877 ANVVVNGVG
+877 AGVVVNGVG
-886 DAADAMADFV
+886 DAADAMSDFV
-896 AGGMRD
+896 AGGVRD
-902 FDNLWDDLKDAAKRG
+902 FDNLWDDLKDTARRG
-917 LRDLA
+917 LRDLT
-922 REFLQQKIVIP
+922 RELLQQKIVIP

-956 LFGGNGAAGGGQNLG
+956 LFGGNGTAGGGQNLG

-979 GQGLFSAGASAASSG
+979 GQGLFGAGAASTG
-994 ASAGSL
+994 GTAAGSM
-1000 LGFGNNVA
+1000 LGFGNNVVA
-1008 ALTGGGAAAAGGSS
+1008 FTGGGTAAAAGGAASG
-1022 AAAGAGAAGSSAA
+1022 AAGAATGALGAVAAFAPYAALIAMGMQMAGSAYKEGFGLENQDKFDLLKRGHFASGGLLTPVMLDSMSLDYLGRALGMNRKTAA
-1035 AAVPIIGWI
+1035 I
-1044 VAGMMKNA
+1044 
-1052 ELFDQGWNIANGES
+1052 F
-1066 WAGKIATAG
+1066 
-1075 AVGLADKTFRGLG
+1075 
-1088 FNDKVASILSGS
+1088 SGS
-1100 SIHAKL
+1100 SLMGKA
-1106 FGRGAPKITGQGLTG
+1106 FGRSAPKITGQGITG

-1127 FDGQT
+1127 LDGQS
-1132 YADIKQKGGF
+1132 YADVKQKGGW

-1154 VDPGIDRTFDMA
+1154 LDPGIDRTFDMA
-1166 ARQVRGAATG
+1166 ARQIRGATTD

-1184 LTQQLS
+1184 LSRQLA
-1190 GVRVSLG
+1190 GVKVSLG
-1197 KLQLSADSA
+1197 KLQLSADSE
-1206 EAKSQLEAYLGDMT
+1206 EAQKQLESYLADMQD
-1220 NRLFTEAVKAA
+1220 RLYTEAVRAA
-1231 GFGGQLDGYFEAS
+1231 GFGGQLDGFYSSA
-1244 DVFNALSAS
+1244 DVFGALSAS
-1253 IALAVGNAD
+1253 IQLAVGNAD
-1262 ELGRAL
+1262 DLGRAL
-1268 NGMEVDKVNKAVD
+1268 NGLEIDKVNKAVD
-1281 YFQDLASV
+1281 YFQELAAV
-1289 AGTDLATQVEK
+1289 AGTDLATQIQK
-1300 VTGLLGNYASL
+1300 VSGLLGNYSTL

-1397 PLTDQQKLGEAM
+1397 PLTDQEKLGEAM
-1409 KELERAVAGGDT
+1409 KELQRAVAGGDT

-1450 QVTGLIDGMKVGD
+1450 QVTGLIDGMKVGNLD
-1463 LNTEDGTSMGQLADA
+1463 KDDGTSMGQLADA

-1487 RAVFDLVVNNESQ
+1487 RAVFDLVVDNKAQAE
-1500 SQTTAAVQES
+1500 TTAAVRET
-1510 NALLTEQNQLLREL
+1510 NALLTDARSLLQDL
-1524 LATTTQG
+1524 VSVTTQG
-1531 VRASSSNALR
+1531 VRTSTSSAIR
-1541 QALNAR
+1541 AALNAR

>member
-1 MGRLFCTHL
+1 
-10 GPPCAGFFVD
+10 
-20 DGMSLYTL
+20 MSLYTL

-34 KSGSFERDS
+34 KTGSFERDG
-43 GKAARVVKRDMETI
+43 GKAARQFDQRMQSM
-57 QASMSDASRRGAD
+57 QASARRAGTAIGLAI
-70 EVSAGFRRVAFEAVG
+70 SAGVTAGGAAMVQWTRQVADLGVEYDKLGKLSGTSSEQFQRMAAGANTVG
-85 MTSALAA
+85 VSHEKLADIFKDVQDKIGDYVQTGGGALA
-92 VKAVIGKADEW
+92 DFFD
-103 TNLNNRLRL
+103 N
-112 VTKDQAAFVAAQ
+112 
-124 QDVVQIAK
+124 IAK
-132 ATRQPLGAT
+132 RTGVT
-141 AELYQRIAMNQDAL
+141 AEQMRKLSGPDAL
-155 GLSGAGLARV
+155 GLYFKSLERANLSQTELTFYMEA
-165 VETIRKTMVI
+165 IA
-175 SGSSAAAAEGALIQL
+175 SDASALIPL
-190 GQAFAS
+190 
-196 GALRGEELNSVLE
+196 LRNNS
-209 GAPALAQEIAKG
+209 
-221 LNVPMGKLR
+221 
-230 ELGQAGKLS
+230 AGF
-239 ADQVINALQRQAS
+239 QQWGNA
-252 AVDDAFGKMDATV
+252 
-265 GQSLTLLN
+265 
-273 TNLSEMIGRA
+273 
-283 DDATGAS
+283 
-290 QALAAGIGLLGSNL
+290 
-304 QTVAVASAAVAS
+304 
-316 GPLVKALLSRVAA
+316 
-329 ANAAVA
+329 
-335 ADRAAAAQSLAAAQ
+335 
-349 QLELRTRAAMLDA
+349 
-362 QAEARRMQVIGGSV
+362 
-376 SVSAKAAAATLEH
+376 
-389 RQATLLLAQAQAQA
+389 AQA
-403 ATANAGWLARAG
+403 AGAIIDGK
-415 SATLS
+415 
-420 VLGGPAGIV
+420 
-429 TMLATA
+429 
-435 AAGWLLFRDNT
+435 T
-446 NTAAAA
+446 NKA
-452 LIDFGG
+452 
-458 AADTAIEKFRE
+458 
-469 LNRQQ
+469 
-474 QAGEILRLQK
+474 
-484 EIDANYRTIT
+484 
-494 GSITEMVAAAT
+494 
-505 NFSTVGQASAFIQET
+505 T
-520 ERLDA
+520 ERLRKVTLEADL
-525 AFKAGKISADDF
+525 AFK
-537 ASGLDAAWKAMIE
+537 GLKV
-550 GSPAAAA
+550 S
-557 VAKSLTEETAAAA
+557 VAEE
-570 NAGREVDRKR
+570 
-580 AILDAFTGS
+580 IIP
-589 SSQAKSATDALSGS
+589 ALSDFSELLNDPDFRQG
-603 FNVLGDSAGAAGKRI
+603 FGVIVQG
-618 ASAMQSLPGQLAR
+618 LAT
-631 VGKSAA
+631 VTTKAA
-637 EVAKLDV
+637 EAASMIGNLSSLIAQG
-644 NDWFKEAQ
+644 FKSVPDKSYAGLIQE
-652 ASGVDFSKRDDPKV
+652 RMR
-666 KQYIEQ
+666 IEEQ
-672 GAQYIRLQME
+672 I
-682 LAAAQKNFTESRKAS
+682 
-697 AAAERAGAKDRKAD
+697 AGAKDVAARARSGNASWWEGGLFQNTNSEANAKSWDKYVRDREADLERVDAALKRRRMKDLADSVVVIDNGQPLPESALKPDAVGYRPTGNVGKAERERANRD
-711 AEAIKRYNEQAAM
+711 AKQRAEEIARYHRQAQEAAGAM
-724 AAATMA
+724 E
-730 GPLAEAT
+730 GPLAEAMGKHLGNMS
-737 ERQKQLEDKLKEALK
+737 E
-752 EGRIERA
+752 
-759 AYNTLVLESQKAL
+759 YNSLLAKGNIAQADANVLMAQSAL
-772 EQSSAEIKKALAS
+772 EYSKVAAEVEKALAG

-877 ANVVVNGVG
+877 ASVVVNGVG

-956 LFGGNGAAGGGQNLG
+956 LFGGNGSAAGGQNLSSV
-971 TIAGLLSK
+971 AGLLSK
-979 GQGLFSAGASAASSG
+979 GQGLFGFGRSAGAAAGTLTGFGDVTSMAGMTGSSFSG
-994 ASAGSL
+994 LVGGGSAG
-1000 LGFGNNVA
+1000 
-1008 ALTGGGAAAAGGSS
+1008 
-1022 AAAGAGAAGSSAA
+1022 AGAGAAGAAGSAA

-1052 ELFDQGWNIANGES
+1052 QLFDQGWNIANGES

-1106 FGRGAPKITGQGLTG
+1106 FGRSAPKVTGQGLTG

-1184 LTQQLS
+1184 LTQQLG

-1220 NRLFTEAVKAA
+1220 NRLFTEAVRAA

-1311 MADVSTQLMTG
+1311 MADVSTQLMSANLTQ
-1322 DLSSYQ
+1322 YQ
-1328 QQALSIERTYRQQV
+1328 SQALSIERTYRQQV

-1360 DLAKIEALRAMNMGK
+1360 DLAKIEALRATNMGK

-1397 PLTDQQKLGEAM
+1397 PLTDQEKLGEAM
-1409 KELERAVAGGDT
+1409 KELERAVSGGDT

-1435 RNLYASGKDYNGLYD
+1435 RNLYASGQDYNSLYGR
-1450 QVTGLIDGMKVGD
+1450 VSSLIDGMKVGD
-1463 LNTEDGTSMGQLADA
+1463 LNQTDGTSMGALADA

-1487 RAVFDLVVNNESQ
+1487 RAVFDLIVNNDAQ
-1500 SQTTAAVQES
+1500 TQTTAAMQQS
-1510 NALLTEQNQLLREL
+1510 NALLAEQNQLLRQL
-1524 LATTTQG
+1524 VSTTTQG
-1531 VRASSSNALR
+1531 VRNASSSALR
-1541 QALNAR
+1541 EALNAR

>member
-1 MGRLFCTHL
+1 
-10 GPPCAGFFVD
+10 
-20 DGMSLYTL
+20 MSLYTL
-28 TVDLLL
+28 TVDLLA
-34 KSGSFERDS
+34 KTGSFE
-43 GKAARVVKRDMETI
+43 
-57 QASMSDASRRGAD
+57 Q
-70 EVSAGFRRVAFEAVG
+70 G
-85 MTSALAA
+85 MT
-92 VKAVIGKADEW
+92 KAEH
-103 TNLNNRLRL
+103 
-112 VTKDQAAFVAAQ
+112 VAAQ
-124 QDVVQIAK
+124 RSAAIQRTMSNVATAVGTAMGTAAVAVGTAVVTWTRQVGDLAYQYERMAQLSGTSTESFQRMAAGAATVGISHEKLADILKDVQDKIGDYIQTGGGAMADFFNNIAK
-132 ATRQPLGAT
+132 GAGVT
-141 AELYQRIAMNQDAL
+141 AEQMRKLSGPDAL
-155 GLSGAGLARV
+155 GLYFKSLERANLSQTELTFYMEAIASDSAMLIPLLRNNSAGFKQWGQAAEAAGAIISNDTTKAMNELRRVTQEADLAFMGVKVQVAEGVIPTLNELNKLLHDPKAQEAMQSATNGVIQFGKAALDAAAGFGQLVVSYTGWLKSKGFMPVSNNDSLESLQARRGALGDSLKNWKGIFSGDAKKKVQGELAEVDALIAAFPFRGV
-165 VETIRKTMVI
+165 TATVETTAGI
-175 SGSSAAAAEGALIQL
+175 L
-190 GQAFAS
+190 GQP
-196 GALRGEELNSVLE
+196 RPYE
-209 GAPALAQEIAKG
+209 P
-221 LNVPMGKLR
+221 PKLGR
-230 ELGQAGKLS
+230 EKTTS
-239 ADQVINALQRQAS
+239 SS
-252 AVDDAFGKMDATV
+252 AVD
-265 GQSLTLLN
+265 
-273 TNLSEMIGRA
+273 R
-283 DDATGAS
+283 
-290 QALAAGIGLLGSNL
+290 
-304 QTVAVASAAVAS
+304 
-316 GPLVKALLSRVAA
+316 
-329 ANAAVA
+329 
-335 ADRAAAAQSLAAAQ
+335 
-349 QLELRTRAAMLDA
+349 
-362 QAEARRMQVIGGSV
+362 QAESLRR
-376 SVSAKAAAATLEH
+376 
-389 RQATLLLAQAQAQA
+389 
-403 ATANAGWLARAG
+403 
-415 SATLS
+415 
-420 VLGGPAGIV
+420 
-429 TMLATA
+429 
-435 AAGWLLFRDNT
+435 
-446 NTAAAA
+446 
-452 LIDFGG
+452 
-458 AADTAIEKFRE
+458 
-469 LNRQQ
+469 
-474 QAGEILRLQK
+474 
-484 EIDANYRTIT
+484 Y
-494 GSITEMVAAAT
+494 
-505 NFSTVGQASAFIQET
+505 
-520 ERLDA
+520 
-525 AFKAGKISADDF
+525 
-537 ASGLDAAWKAMIE
+537 
-550 GSPAAAA
+550 
-557 VAKSLTEETAAAA
+557 
-570 NAGREVDRKR
+570 
-580 AILDAFTGS
+580 
-589 SSQAKSATDALSGS
+589 
-603 FNVLGDSAGAAGKRI
+603 
-618 ASAMQSLPGQLAR
+618 
-631 VGKSAA
+631 AA
-637 EVAKLDV
+637 E
-644 NDWFKEAQ
+644 
-652 ASGVDFSKRDDPKV
+652 
-666 KQYIEQ
+666 
-672 GAQYIRLQME
+672 
-682 LAAAQKNFTESRKAS
+682 
-697 AAAERAGAKDRKAD
+697 AD
-711 AEAIKRYNEQAAM
+711 M

-730 GPLAEAT
+730 GPLAEA
-737 ERQKQLEDKLKEALK
+737 EQKHKQRLAELTKELAAGNITRAAFNTLEKESASQLAATTAELDKRKRAPQALLDTMSG
-752 EGRIERA
+752 ELDMMRLIGPARERA
-759 AYNTLVLESQKAL
+759 
-772 EQSSAEIKKALAS
+772 
-785 PEALLATMDAEVAML
+785 
-800 GKVGRARELS
+800 
-810 RREMMNERDM
+810 RREMQNQRDM
-820 RQELQKAVE
+820 QEAINE
-829 AAGSKEALALSKG
+829 ANAAGAG
-842 AASYEQYEQ
+842 IN
-851 SMLDA
+851 
-856 ARASADLSLRVE
+856 ADLSASLMAQAR
-868 EAAANVEAW
+868 AAAQASIDADKYAASLQQW
-877 ANVVVNGVG
+877 ADVG
-886 DAADAMADFV
+886 NYLVSDTADAMADFV
-896 AGGMRD
+896 AGGLRD
-902 FDNLWDDLKDAAKRG
+902 WSGLWDDMKDVAKQG
-917 LRDLA
+917 LRDIA
-922 REFLQQKIVIP
+922 RQLLQQKLVIP
-933 IQTQILNGMNG
+933 IQTKILESINGMTG

-1184 LTQQLS
+1184 LTQQLG

-1311 MADVSTQLMTG
+1311 MADVSTQLTTG

-1450 QVTGLIDGMKVGD
+1450 QVTGLIGGMKVGD

-1500 SQTTAAVQES
+1500 SQTTAAVQQS
-1510 NALLTEQNQLLREL
+1510 NALLTDVKGLLQDL
-1524 LATTTQG
+1524 LSTTTQG

>member
-1 MGRLFCTHL
+1 
-10 GPPCAGFFVD
+10 
-20 DGMSLYTL
+20 MSLYTL

-43 GKAARVVKRDMETI
+43 GKAARVVQRDMATI
-57 QASMSDASRRGAD
+57 QSSMSDAARRGAD
-70 EVSAGFRRVAFEAVG
+70 EVAAGFRRVATEAVG
-85 MTSALAA
+85 LTSALVA
-92 VKAVIGKADEW
+92 VKAAIGKADEW

-112 VTKDQAAFVAAQ
+112 VTQGQAQFAAAQ
-124 QDVVQIAK
+124 ADVIRIAG
-132 ATRQPLGAT
+132 AARQPLGAT
-141 AELYQRIAMNQDAL
+141 AELYQRIAMNQEAL
-155 GLSGAGLARV
+155 GLSGRDLARV
-165 VETIRKTMVI
+165 VETISKTMVI
-175 SGSSAAAAEGALIQL
+175 SGTSAAGADAALVQL

-196 GALRGEELNSVLE
+196 GTLRGEELNSVLE
-209 GAPALAQEIAKG
+209 QAPALAQAIAKG
-221 LNVPMGKLR
+221 LNVPIGKLR
-230 ELGQAGKLS
+230 ELGAAGKLS
-239 ADQVINALQRQAS
+239 SQQVISALQSQAG
-252 AVDDAFGKMDATV
+252 AVDEAFGKMDSTV
-265 GQSLTLLN
+265 GQAMTLFN
-273 TNLSEMIGRA
+273 NNLQVMIGRA
-283 DDATGAS
+283 DEATGAS
-290 QALAAGIGLLGSNL
+290 KALAAGIGALGSNL
-304 QTVAVASAAVAS
+304 EMVAVAGAAVAS
-316 GPLVKALLSRVAA
+316 GPLLKALLARVAA
-329 ANAAVA
+329 ANAGMA
-335 ADRAAAAQSLAAAQ
+335 ADRAAAAQNLAAAQ

-362 QAEARRMQVIGGSV
+362 EAEVRRTAAIGGSV
-376 SVSAKAAAATLEH
+376 SVSSKAAAATLEH
-389 RQATLLLAQAQAQA
+389 RQATLLLAQAQTQA
-403 ATANAGWLARAG
+403 AAANAGWLARAG
-415 SATLS
+415 SATLAM
-420 VLGGPAGIV
+420 LGGPAGIV

-435 AAGWLLFRDNT
+435 AAGWLIFRDNT
-446 NTAAAA
+446 KIASAA

-458 AADTAIEKFRE
+458 AADTAIEKFKT
-469 LNRQQ
+469 LNAQM

-484 EIDANYRTIT
+484 EIDENYRTIT

-505 NFSTVGQASAFIQET
+505 NFATASQASEFIQET
-520 ERLDA
+520 QRLDA
-525 AFKAGKISADDF
+525 AFKAGKIGADEF
-537 ASGLDAAWKAMIE
+537 SSGLEAAWRAMIA
-550 GSPAAAA
+550 GSPAAAT

-570 NAGREVDRKR
+570 TAGREVDRKR

-672 GAQYIRLQME
+672 GAQYIRLQTE

-829 AAGSKEALALSKG
+829 AAGGKEALALSKG

-877 ANVVVNGVG
+877 AGVVVNGVG

-956 LFGGNGAAGGGQNLG
+956 LFSGNGAAGGGQNLG

-979 GQGLFSAGASAASSG
+979 GQGLFSAGAGAASSG

-1022 AAAGAGAAGSSAA
+1022 AAAGAGAAGSAA

-1106 FGRGAPKITGQGLTG
+1106 FGRGTPKITGQGLTG

-1184 LTQQLS
+1184 LTQQLG

-1281 YFQDLASV
+1281 YFHDLASV

-1500 SQTTAAVQES
+1500 SETTAAVQQS
-1510 NALLTEQNQLLREL
+1510 NALLTDVKGLLQDL
-1524 LATTTQG
+1524 LSTTTQG
-1531 VRASSSNALR
+1531 VRASSSNELR
-1541 QALNAR
+1541 KALNAR

>member
-1 MGRLFCTHL
+1 
-10 GPPCAGFFVD
+10 
-20 DGMSLYTL
+20 MSLYTL

-43 GKAARVVKRDMETI
+43 GKAARVVQRDMATI
-57 QASMSDASRRGAD
+57 QSSMSDAARRGAD
-70 EVSAGFRRVAFEAVG
+70 EVAAGFRRVATEAVG
-85 MTSALAA
+85 LTSALVA
-92 VKAVIGKADEW
+92 VKAAIGKADEW

-112 VTKDQAAFVAAQ
+112 VTQGQAQFAAAQ
-124 QDVVQIAK
+124 ADVIRIAG
-132 ATRQPLGAT
+132 AARQPLGAT
-141 AELYQRIAMNQDAL
+141 AELYQRIAMNQEAL
-155 GLSGAGLARV
+155 GLSGRDLARV
-165 VETIRKTMVI
+165 VETISKTMVI
-175 SGSSAAAAEGALIQL
+175 SGTSAAGADAALVQL

-196 GALRGEELNSVLE
+196 GTLRGEELNSVLE
-209 GAPALAQEIAKG
+209 QAPALAQAIAKG
-221 LNVPMGKLR
+221 LNVPIGKLR
-230 ELGQAGKLS
+230 ELGAAGKLS
-239 ADQVINALQRQAS
+239 SQQVINALQSQAG
-252 AVDDAFGKMDATV
+252 AVDEAFGKMDSTV
-265 GQSLTLLN
+265 GQAMTLFN
-273 TNLSEMIGRA
+273 NNLQVMIGRA
-283 DDATGAS
+283 DEATGAS
-290 QALAAGIGLLGSNL
+290 KALAAGIGALGSNL
-304 QTVAVASAAVAS
+304 EMVAVAGAAVAS
-316 GPLVKALLSRVAA
+316 GPLLKALLARVAA
-329 ANAAVA
+329 ANAGMA
-335 ADRAAAAQSLAAAQ
+335 ADRAAAAQNLAAAQ

-362 QAEARRMQVIGGSV
+362 EAEVRRTAAIGGSV
-376 SVSAKAAAATLEH
+376 SVSSKAAAATLEH
-389 RQATLLLAQAQAQA
+389 RQATLLLAQAQTQA
-403 ATANAGWLARAG
+403 AAANAGWLARAG
-415 SATLS
+415 SATLAM
-420 VLGGPAGIV
+420 LGGPAGIV

-435 AAGWLLFRDNT
+435 AAGWLIFRDNT
-446 NTAAAA
+446 KIASAA

-458 AADTAIEKFRE
+458 AADTAIEKFKT
-469 LNRQQ
+469 LNAQM

-484 EIDANYRTIT
+484 EIDENYRTIT
-494 GSITEMVAAAT
+494 SSITEMVAAAT
-505 NFSTVGQASAFIQET
+505 NFATASQASEFIQET
-520 ERLDA
+520 QRLDA
-525 AFKAGKISADDF
+525 AFKAGKIGADEF
-537 ASGLDAAWKAMIE
+537 SNGLEAAWRAMIA
-550 GSPAAAA
+550 GSPAAAT

-570 NAGREVDRKR
+570 TAGREVDRKR

-589 SSQAKSATDALSGS
+589 STQAKSATDALSGS

-637 EVAKLDV
+637 EIAKLDV

-672 GAQYIRLQME
+672 GAQYIRLQTE

-730 GPLAEAT
+730 GSLAEAT

-759 AYNTLVLESQKAL
+759 AYNTLILESQKAL

-829 AAGSKEALALSKG
+829 AAGGKEALALSKG

-851 SMLDA
+851 SMLGA
-856 ARASADLSLRVE
+856 ARASADLSLRAE
-868 EAAANVEAW
+868 EAAANVEAS
-877 ANVVVNGVG
+877 AGVVINGVG

-902 FDNLWDDLKDAAKRG
+902 FDNLWDDLKDAAMRG

-944 QGGGLSLQSIMG
+944 QGGGLNLQSLMG
-956 LFGGNGAAGGGQNLG
+956 LFGGNGSAAGGQNVS
-971 TIAGLLSK
+971 TVAGLLSK
-979 GQGLFSAGASAASSG
+979 GQGLFGFGRSAGAAAGTLTGFGDVTSMAGMTGSSFSG
-994 ASAGSL
+994 LIGGGSAG
-1000 LGFGNNVA
+1000 A
-1008 ALTGGGAAAAGGSS
+1008 GAG
-1022 AAAGAGAAGSSAA
+1022 AAGAGAAGSAA

-1052 ELFDQGWNIANGES
+1052 QLFDQGWNIANGES

-1075 AVGLADKTFRGLG
+1075 AVGLADKGFRALG

-1106 FGRGAPKITGQGLTG
+1106 FGRQAPKVTGQGITG

-1127 FDGQT
+1127 FDGQS
-1132 YADIKQKGGF
+1132 YADIKAKGGL
-1142 FRSDKKWTQYGA
+1142 FRSDKKWTQFGA
-1154 VDPGIDRTFDMA
+1154 LDPGIDRTFDMA
-1166 ARQVRGAATG
+1166 ARQVRGAATD

-1184 LTQQLS
+1184 LTQKLGS
-1190 GVRVSLG
+1190 VKVDLG
-1197 KLQLSADSA
+1197 KLQLSADST
-1206 EAKSQLEAYLGDMT
+1206 EAKAQLEAYLSDMT
-1220 NRLFTEAVKAA
+1220 NRLYTEAVKAA
-1231 GFGGQLDGYFEAS
+1231 GFGGQLDGYFESA
-1244 DVFNALSAS
+1244 DVFTALSAS

-1268 NGMEVDKVNKAVD
+1268 NGLEVDKVNKAVD
-1281 YFQDLASV
+1281 YFQDLAAV
-1289 AGTDLATQVEK
+1289 AGTDLATQVQK

-1311 MADVSTQLMTG
+1311 MADVSTQLMTAN
-1322 DLSSYQ
+1322 LTQYQ
-1328 QQALSIERTYRQQV
+1328 SQALSIERTYRQQV

-1360 DLAKIEALRAMNMGK
+1360 DLAKIEALRATNMGK

-1397 PLTDQQKLGEAM
+1397 PLTDQEKLGEAM
-1409 KELERAVAGGDT
+1409 KELERAVSGGDT

-1435 RNLYASGKDYNGLYD
+1435 RNLYASGQDYNSLYGR
-1450 QVTGLIDGMKVGD
+1450 VTGLIDGMKVGD
-1463 LNTEDGTSMGQLADA
+1463 LNQPDGTSMGALADA

-1487 RAVFDLVVNNESQ
+1487 RAVFDLVVNNDAQ
-1500 SQTTAAVQES
+1500 TQTTAAIQQS
-1510 NALLTEQNQLLREL
+1510 NALLAEQNQLLRQL
-1524 LATTTQG
+1524 VSTTTQG
-1531 VRASSSNALR
+1531 VRNASSSALR
-1541 QALNAR
+1541 EALNAR

>member
-1 MGRLFCTHL
+1 
-10 GPPCAGFFVD
+10 
-20 DGMSLYTL
+20 MSLYTL

-165 VETIRKTMVI
+165 VETISKTMVI

-252 AVDDAFGKMDATV
+252 AVDEAFGKMDATV

-446 NTAAAA
+446 NTAVAA

-505 NFSTVGQASAFIQET
+505 NFSTAGQASAFIQET

-537 ASGLDAAWKAMIE
+537 ASGLDAAWKAMID

-570 NAGREVDRKR
+570 TAGREVDRKR

-589 SSQAKSATDALSGS
+589 SSQAKTATDALSGS

-672 GAQYIRLQME
+672 GAQYIRLQTE

-772 EQSSAEIKKALAS
+772 EQSSAEIKKALAR

-877 ANVVVNGVG
+877 AGVVVNGVS

-956 LFGGNGAAGGGQNLG
+956 LFGGNGTAGGGQNLG

-979 GQGLFSAGASAASSG
+979 GQGLFGAGAGVASSG

-1022 AAAGAGAAGSSAA
+1022 AAAGAGAAGSAA

-1435 RNLYASGKDYNGLYD
+1435 RNLYASGKDYNELYD
-1450 QVTGLIDGMKVGD
+1450 QVTGLIGGMKVGD

-1500 SQTTAAVQES
+1500 SQTTAAVQQS
-1510 NALLTEQNQLLREL
+1510 NALLTDVKGLLQDL
-1524 LATTTQG
+1524 LSTTTQG